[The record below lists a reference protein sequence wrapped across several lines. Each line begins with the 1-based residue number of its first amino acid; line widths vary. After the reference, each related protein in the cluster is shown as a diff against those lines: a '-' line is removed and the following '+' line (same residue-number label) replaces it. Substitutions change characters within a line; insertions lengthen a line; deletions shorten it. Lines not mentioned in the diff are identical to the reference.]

1 MDILKMSKMENLEV
15 LSPEKR
21 VKIQA
26 ARRCFDHRNYT
37 DFFVTN

>member
-1 MDILKMSKMENLEV
+1 MDIFKMSKMENLEV

-21 VKIQA
+21 VELQA
-26 ARRCFDHRNYT
+26 ARRCFDPRNYA